1 MGCYVV
7 VVVVVWSTKLGLKRP
22 FTNITVESVRGYV
35 VGPVEEFR
43 VSVTVE
49 GVNNCL
55 TERLYQHCC

>member
-22 FTNITVESVRGYV
+22 FTNITVEPVRANT

-43 VSVTVE
+43 VRVTVE

-55 TERLYQHCC
+55 TGRLYQHCR